1 MEKIKEQILKNRPE
15 LSKASVATYASIL
28 KSLFLKDGG
37 DKADIS
43 LEWFNNQDK
52 VINLLKNIDSTKR
65 KTILSALVVVNQGN
79 DTDKYKK
86 LMMEDGK
93 EADKIINSQT
103 MSTKQSEN
111 WVTQEQIRNKYKDL
125 YSDIKTY
132 LVKKDNLSMA
142 EFQKFQ
148 NLIILSLA
156 SGLYFPPRR
165 AMDLCFLKL
174 KDIDLEKDNYLDL
187 KKKRLVWNK
196 YKTAKFYG
204 TQYSDNLPSEF
215 ITLMKKYIKFNNYDY
230 MLVDTNGEQLS
241 SVKLNQRIN
250 KLFDKK
256 VGVNIFRHS
265 FLSEKYKDVPALEE
279 IMKTADE
286 MGHSTIEALQYVKKP
301 KKAKKANNEV

>member
-1 MEKIKEQILKNRPE
+1 MNKIKEQIVKNRPE
-15 LSKASVATYASIL
+15 LSKASIATYSSIL

-37 DKADIS
+37 DKDDIS

-52 VINLLKNIDSTKR
+52 IIDLLKDIESTKR
-65 KTILSALVVVNQGN
+65 KTILSALVVINQGN
-79 DTDKYKK
+79 DNDKYKK
-86 LMMEDGK
+86 LMMDDGK

-103 MSTKQSEN
+103 MTTKQSEN
-111 WVTQEQIRNKYKDL
+111 WITQEQIRNKYKEL

-165 AMDLCFLKL
+165 AMDLVFLKL
-174 KDIDLEKDNYLDL
+174 KDVDPEKDNYLDM
-187 KKKRLVWNK
+187 KKKKLVWNK

-204 TQYSDNLPSEF
+204 TQYSDNLPTEF
-215 ITLMKKYIKFNNYDY
+215 LALMKKFIKFNNYDY
-230 MLVDTNGEQLS
+230 MLVDTNGDQLS

-250 KLFDKK
+250 KIFDKK

-265 FLSEKYKDVPALEE
+265 FLSEKYKDVPALDD
-279 IMKTADE
+279 ILKTADG
-286 MGHSTIEALQYVKKP
+286 MGHSVVEALQYVKKP
-301 KKAKKANNEV
+301 KKTKNEV

>member
-1 MEKIKEQILKNRPE
+1 MNKIKEQIVKNRPE
-15 LSKASVATYASIL
+15 LSKASVSTYSSIL

-37 DKADIS
+37 DKDDIS

-52 VINLLKNIDSTKR
+52 IIDLLKDIESTKR
-65 KTILSALVVVNQGN
+65 KTILSALVVINQGN
-79 DTDKYKK
+79 DNDKYKK
-86 LMMEDGK
+86 LMMDDGK

-103 MSTKQSEN
+103 MTTKQSEN
-111 WVTQEQIRNKYKDL
+111 WITQEQIKNKYKEL

-165 AMDLCFLKL
+165 AMDLVFLKL
-174 KDIDLEKDNYLDL
+174 KDVDSEKDNFLDM

-204 TQYSDNLPSEF
+204 TQYSDNLPTEF
-215 ITLMKKYIKFNNYDY
+215 LALMKKFIKFNNYDY
-230 MLVDTNGEQLS
+230 MLVDTNGDQLS

-250 KLFDKK
+250 KIFDNKK

-265 FLSEKYKDVPALEE
+265 FLSEKYKDVPALDD
-279 IMKTADE
+279 ILKTADG
-286 MGHSTIEALQYVKKP
+286 MGHSVVEALQYVKKP
-301 KKAKKANNEV
+301 KKTKNEV

>member
-1 MEKIKEQILKNRPE
+1 MNKIKEQIVKNRPE
-15 LSKASVATYASIL
+15 LSKASIATYSSIL

-37 DKADIS
+37 DKDDIS

-52 VINLLKNIDSTKR
+52 IIDLLKDIESTKR
-65 KTILSALVVVNQGN
+65 KTILSALVVINQGN
-79 DTDKYKK
+79 DNDKYKK
-86 LMMEDGK
+86 LMMDDGK

-103 MSTKQSEN
+103 MTTKQSEN
-111 WVTQEQIRNKYKDL
+111 WITQEQIRNKYKEL

-165 AMDLCFLKL
+165 AMDLVFLKL
-174 KDIDLEKDNYLDL
+174 KDIDPEKDNFLDM

-204 TQYSDNLPSEF
+204 TQYSDNLPTEF
-215 ITLMKKYIKFNNYDY
+215 LALMKKFIKFNNYDY
-230 MLVDTNGEQLS
+230 MLVDTNGDQLS

-250 KLFDKK
+250 KIFDKK

-265 FLSEKYKDVPALEE
+265 FLSEKYKDVPALDD
-279 IMKTADE
+279 ILKTADG
-286 MGHSTIEALQYVKKP
+286 MGHSVVEALQYVKKP
-301 KKAKKANNEV
+301 KKTKNEV